1 MAIIY
6 VAMAR
11 ATKVIM
17 NGVCEAEESSLGSK
31 EMHFKERLD
40 ELAKAD
46 KNPTT
51 RDEAP
56 LQSPLEDK
64 TR

>member
-1 MAIIY
+1 
-6 VAMAR
+6 
-11 ATKVIM
+11 M